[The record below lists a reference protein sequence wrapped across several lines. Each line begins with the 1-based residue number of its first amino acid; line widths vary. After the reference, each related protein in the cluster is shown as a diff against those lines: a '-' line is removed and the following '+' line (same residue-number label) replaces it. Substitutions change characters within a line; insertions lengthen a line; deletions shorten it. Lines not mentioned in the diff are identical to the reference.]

1 MLVIMPLITGGALHN
16 VLRSFGIRLP
26 SAMFGG
32 TGHGRGRY
40 DNVYSSYGDRRAST
54 SFDSLGGG
62 ALQSVLK
69 MAQML
74 M

>member
-1 MLVIMPLITGGALHN
+1 ME
-16 VLRSFGIRLP
+16 
-26 SAMFGG
+26 
-32 TGHGRGRY
+32 GRY
-40 DNVYSSYGDRRAST
+40 DNVYSSFGDRRAGT

-69 MAQML
+69 MAQMF